1 MVLLKISLNEDFS
14 GLDAVLKSA
23 NGTVTSSNE
32 DYIIV
37 MACDEAD
44 RIENFIKVMKKYNP
58 SQIVRSGSVM
68 MEL

>member
-37 MACDEAD
+37 MACDKAD
-44 RIENFIKVMKKYNP
+44 RIENFIKVMKKCLD
-58 SQIVRSGSVM
+58 GD
-68 MEL
+68 L